1 APLEIR
7 KTKKVGVSDP
17 QVIFGK
23 RFVCIPY
30 REGLPPD
37 EPKEAFDAGTPG
49 CHSCSRRK
57 PYRRRLHTLTC
68 KDSVCR
74 QTVNA
79 ISISMKRIVGQFVL
93 YVKDDKEAAG
103 DAKGQ
108 AGNVDQGECLM
119 PYDISQRNRQV
130 VLKHDRV
137 SLWVVRTGFFKV
149 KVSRI
154 FPCFFSN
161 PLNIFDGRTQ
171 DRALRLRL

>member
-1 APLEIR
+1 MPGDQLEIK
-7 KTKKVGVSDP
+7 KTKKVGVSDK

-23 RFVCIPY
+23 RFVFIPY
-30 REGLPPD
+30 REGLPPG
-37 EPKEAFDAGTPG
+37 EPKVGFDAGTPG
-49 CHSCSRRK
+49 CHSGSRRK

-68 KDSVCR
+68 QDTVCR

-79 ISISMKRIVGQFVL
+79 ISISMKPIVGQFVL

-108 AGNVDQGECLM
+108 AGNVDQGEYLM

-137 SLWVVRTGFFKV
+137 SLWVVRTGFRSEEHTSELQ
-149 KVSRI
+149 SREKLV
-154 FPCFFSN
+154 C
-161 PLNIFDGRTQ
+161 R
-171 DRALRLRL
+171 